1 MKTQIMFTP
10 DTRALHELGANW
22 ENIVF
27 DIHEFLLEK
36 GFEYDRTLGYIRE
49 GETDEDEM
57 RDICGEI
64 IELGL
69 GTDYF
74 IALHASIIDN
84 VTDLTYLFRDNDE

>member
-36 GFEYDRTLGYIRE
+36 GFEYE
-49 GETDEDEM
+49 
-57 RDICGEI
+57 
-64 IELGL
+64 
-69 GTDYF
+69 
-74 IALHASIIDN
+74 
-84 VTDLTYLFRDNDE
+84 YLRGNY